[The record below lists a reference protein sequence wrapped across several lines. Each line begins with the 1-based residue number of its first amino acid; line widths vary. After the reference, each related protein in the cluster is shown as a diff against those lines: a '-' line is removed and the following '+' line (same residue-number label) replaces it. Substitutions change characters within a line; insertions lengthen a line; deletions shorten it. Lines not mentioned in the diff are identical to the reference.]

1 MNQFGLKGGAFMI
14 TENRI
19 TELLLDFQT
28 QLSEEGYLSQD
39 GSTLELDSIA
49 FIKFIVLLED
59 EFNIH
64 FDVDKIDVE
73 NFKTIHDLTVYIEDK
88 FQNKEL
94 ECIKNDII

>member
-39 GSTLELDSIA
+39 GSTLSWIR
-49 FIKFIVLLED
+49 LL
-59 EFNIH
+59 
-64 FDVDKIDVE
+64 
-73 NFKTIHDLTVYIEDK
+73 L
-88 FQNKEL
+88 
-94 ECIKNDII
+94 